1 MTLITT
7 ILREAHRLLGML
19 ARRSIKALD
28 ARLAA
33 IRWRRQTLRSLRQR
47 RRE

>member
-7 ILREAHRLLGML
+7 ILREAHRLLGIL
-19 ARRSIKALD
+19 ALRSIKALN
-28 ARLAA
+28 ARMAA
-33 IRWRRQTLRSLRQR
+33 IRWRRKTLRSLRQR